1 MQNAPNN
8 VDNENELQ
16 NPFDRF
22 ILNKKEEA
30 KIENNINTNND
41 LFDLYSDKS
50 DNNNEDNKYN
60 NNDIN
65 VKKKN
70 LIDMTSINK
79 FNKDYI
85 NININPIQ
93 ANNINININFN
104 HDLNNNLK
112 SISNNE
118 HNEFYF
124 FPSNY
129 LHGSNGKTAFVLN
142 KKNFMNKLIDDNTFK
157 NYIKKRRQIKS
168 IKLKQKDI
176 KLKDK
181 KIIGNIEENEEIDFS
196 DFEKG
201 KMDSRISKEIKLYY
215 LKNSGSANDLF
226 KTKKSYKDV
235 ALNISNP
242 TDSNICEDLANN
254 RFSLKNNIVVKNA
267 NFSNSNLFH
276 YKKK

>member
-16 NPFDRF
+16 NPFDKF
-22 ILNKKEEA
+22 ILNKKEEV

-41 LFDLYSDKS
+41 LLDLYSDKS
-50 DNNNEDNKYN
+50 DNNNEDNKNN

-65 VKKKN
+65 AKKKN

-104 HDLNNNLK
+104 DLNTIK
-112 SISNNE
+112 DIPYNNE
-118 HNEFYF
+118 KNELSFH
-124 FPSNY
+124 PSK
-129 LHGSNGKTAFVLN
+129 LHDSTGKTALIPN
-142 KKNFMNKLIDDNTFK
+142 KNLMNKIMDDNTHK
-157 NYIKKRRQIKS
+157 NYLKQRRQIKS

-176 KLKDK
+176 KIKDT

-196 DFEKG
+196 EFEKG
-201 KMDSRISKEIKLYY
+201 KMDSKISKNTKGDKLYF
-215 LKNSGSANDLF
+215 LKSIVEGKDLF
-226 KTKKSYKDV
+226 TTKKSYKDV
-235 ALNISNP
+235 PLNISNP
-242 TDSNICEDLANN
+242 IDSVLYDD
-254 RFSLKNNIVVKNA
+254 RFSMKNNIISKNA
-267 NFSNSNLFH
+267 NYSNSNLFH
-276 YKKK
+276 YIKK